1 MRCKTVAVRV
11 VRRGLSGLGAAGGTA
26 LPALAHG
33 GFHPHP
39 HGIELGWIVAAL
51 AGLLGGVVLSRL
63 RGRK

>member
-1 MRCKTVAVRV
+1 MARILAP
-11 VRRGLSGLGAAGGTA
+11 AFAFTA
-26 LPALAHG
+26 FPALAHD

-51 AGLLGGVVLSRL
+51 VGVAGGLTIAWF

>member
-1 MRCKTVAVRV
+1 MARLLAPVLTF
-11 VRRGLSGLGAAGGTA
+11 TA
-26 LPALAHG
+26 LPALAHD

-51 AGLLGGVVLSRL
+51 VGAAGGAAFVWL